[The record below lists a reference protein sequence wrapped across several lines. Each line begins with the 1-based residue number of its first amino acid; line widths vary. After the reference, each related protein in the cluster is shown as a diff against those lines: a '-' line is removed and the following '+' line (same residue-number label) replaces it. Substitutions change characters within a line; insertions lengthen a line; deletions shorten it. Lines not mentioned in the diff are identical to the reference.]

1 MIAKA
6 TLMTTMLQIILV
18 MSGLTGTI
26 MGVLLLV
33 IAKKGNNLADGLIE
47 WAYGLLI
54 LSLSTFLFLGRN
66 YIPDLLSIVMANML
80 VIAGFM
86 LMNQGLRKF
95 FQIPIFYSKTVL
107 VVFLT
112 FYAINFVWFTYVDN
126 NLFVRVILF
135 TTSGLIVLVDG
146 LLILLRNFLKGLGVM
161 ILTSA
166 VILLILARLM
176 RLIVIVLEKEIPA
189 TLFENSFSQLL
200 IIASPYFAI
209 PIATVAFVVL
219 AYERLTQRLNQLLRE
234 DELTKTLNK
243 KTFFNEAQKEIARA
257 LRYQHSTTFLM
268 IDIDHFKEINDTRG
282 HIYGDKVLKEIGQNI
297 RSVLRATDLVS
308 RFGGDEF
315 MVALPETDIETAQD
329 VARRIMTTI
338 EKDPINGCTVSIGI
352 AALTAQ
358 ADRLELILNRADI
371 ALYQAKKDGRNQFAL
386 S

>member
-47 WAYGLLI
+47 WAHGLLI

>member
-47 WAYGLLI
+47 WAHGLLI

-257 LRYQHSTTFLM
+257 LRYQHPTTFLM

-297 RSVLRATDLVS
+297 KSVLRATDLVS

-352 AALTAQ
+352 AALTAE
-358 ADRLELILNRADI
+358 ADKLELILNRADI